1 MAQKISGQLKNRIK
15 KIKAL
20 VMDVDGILTNG
31 KIVIDHQGHETKYF
45 DVQDGF
51 GIVLMRQAGYKTA
64 IISARTAP
72 AVTAR
77 AKDLKIDKVFQDAQ
91 PKTNAFQTLLKE
103 FGLKPEEVCFMGDD
117 VADICVLKEAGL
129 AVSVPNGTNDT
140 KRFAHY
146 ITEKRGGE
154 GAVREVVELIL
165 TVKGQWKNIVKEFGC
180 L

>member
-1 MAQKISGQLKNRIK
+1 MAQKISVQLKNRIK

-31 KIVIDHQGHETKYF
+31 QIVIDHQGNETKYF
-45 DVQDGF
+45 DVQDGL
-51 GIVLMRQAGYKTA
+51 GIVLMKKAGYTTA
-64 IISARTAP
+64 IISARTSL

-77 AKDLKIDKVFQDAQ
+77 ANDLKIDKVFQDAQ
-91 PKTNAFQTLLKE
+91 PKTNALQTLLKE
-103 FGLKPEEVCFMGDD
+103 FGLKKEEVCFMGDD
-117 VADICVLKEAGL
+117 LTDVCVLKEAGL
-129 AVSVPNGTNDT
+129 AVSVPNGSNDT

-146 ITEKRGGE
+146 ITQKRGGE

-165 TVKGQWKNIVKEFGC
+165 RVKGEWKKMVEEIGA